1 MKKESVITLA
11 VIATALTL
19 CSSGCSWNKVVMKSE
34 TPVLIKEG
42 TNTFFAIKTQQ
53 TSTTTK
59 NFFDSKQTIDQQ
71 KIGNGATQTIG
82 QNGMSQEGSATN
94 IVSGIEKGGV
104 FVGNVLKTIITQ

>member
-1 MKKESVITLA
+1 MLSMAT
-11 VIATALTL
+11 TALIL
-19 CSSGCSWNKVVMKSE
+19 CSSCSWNKVTMESQ

-42 TNTFFAIKTQQ
+42 TNSYFAVKTQK

-94 IVSGIEKGGV
+94 IVAGIETSGK
-104 FVGNVLKTIITQ
+104 FVGNVLKTLITQ